1 MSIYKKSFIIT
12 AVLSIISLIIGIILN
27 YCFDEEFWCNVCLGI
42 FGSSILTSISSIVGY
57 SVEKKNSLEGFYSES
72 RKMLKFINTY
82 QADLALADKID
93 FFLDMANYDVS
104 TWDLYFT
111 KMDFLIIVNEK
122 RFLK

>member
-1 MSIYKKSFIIT
+1 
-12 AVLSIISLIIGIILN
+12 
-27 YCFDEEFWCNVCLGI
+27 
-42 FGSSILTSISSIVGY
+42 
-57 SVEKKNSLEGFYSES
+57 
-72 RKMLKFINTY
+72 MLKFINTY

>member
-1 MSIYKKSFIIT
+1 MSIYKKSFIII